1 MCSLSLSLSGG
12 RVSITLDI
20 REILSSKVFSG
31 LKGTKEMR
39 WRARLA
45 KVVRLVGACEQLAC
59 FITRL
64 SLIAPSRIEPVPT
77 RAKVTE
83 IHLDTLPPL
92 DHMELEYFWDGRG
105 LHQDIWGNS
114 SSRLST
120 TLEIRKPRHS
130 GLRRSTH

>member
-1 MCSLSLSLSGG
+1 MGLNRISQVCSLSLSFFKWG

-20 REILSSKVFSG
+20 REILSSKVFSE

-45 KVVRLVGACEQLAC
+45 KVVRLVGMCEQLAC

-92 DHMELEYFWDGRG
+92 W
-105 LHQDIWGNS
+105 
-114 SSRLST
+114 T
-120 TLEIRKPRHS
+120 TWNWNVS
-130 GLRRSTH
+130 GMAEVFTRISGETHPVG